1 MFVEVHERT
10 SVLLIHINNVH
21 SDTEGYEMNVT
32 DHSVHQALTRDDGVI
47 LFFIFLFN
55 YFKQY

>member
-1 MFVEVHERT
+1 MEVHERT

-32 DHSVHQALTRDDGVI
+32 EHSVHQVLTHDNGVI
-47 LFFIFLFN
+47 IFSLFFFLLL
-55 YFKQY
+55 